1 MTVVFVVVVATVTV
15 DVMLTV
21 VVSSVVVL
29 MEITVIVR
37 GAWPGVVIGCKE

>member
-15 DVMLTV
+15 DIMLTV
-21 VVSSVVVL
+21 VASRVVVL

-37 GAWPGVVIGCKE
+37 GA